1 MRLPIILMIIIIL
14 LNIGVDYFINRIL
27 LNSNKNRCWSRV
39 YSIFSITITLGVVVV
54 ISLPRRSGSDAT
66 LLFVMWMLF
75 SYFSIY
81 IPRYFYVIFKFL
93 SLLPQL
99 WKKRKWSNVPYIG
112 VAIGIFSF
120 LLMWWGALV
129 NRYNI
134 EINEVSVEVIDLPQS
149 FDGYRIAQISDL
161 HLGTFNNDTTFVTEL
176 VDAINKANVDAVMFT
191 GDIVNRKSSEL
202 LPFEKILSRIKAKD
216 GVFSIL
222 GNHDY
227 GDYADWNS
235 QNEKDANLKLMH
247 DIQQRI
253 NWKLLLNKTAYIFR
267 ESDSIA
273 VVGVEN
279 VGDPPFKIYGSL
291 DEAYDMIND
300 SKTKILLTHN
310 PAHWEKDIKNNQD
323 SNIALTLSGHTHAM
337 QISVCGLSPS
347 IFRYECWSGLY
358 TDKFNQNLYVNV
370 GVGTVAMPMR
380 IGATPEITILT
391 LKKLN

>member
-1 MRLPIILMIIIIL
+1 MIIIIL

-27 LNSNKNRCWSRV
+27 LTSNKNRYWSRV
-39 YSIFSITITLGVVVV
+39 YSIFSIIITLGVVVV

-66 LLFVMWMLF
+66 LLLVMWMLF

-81 IPRYFYVIFKFL
+81 IPRYFYVIFKLL

-99 WKKRKWSNVPYIG
+99 WKKREWKNVPYIG
-112 VAIGIFSF
+112 ATIGVFSF
-120 LLMWWGALV
+120 LLMWWGALI

-134 EINEVSVEVIDLPQS
+134 EINEVSVVVNDLPQS

-161 HLGTFNNDTTFVTEL
+161 HLGTFNSDTTFVSEL
-176 VDAINKANVDAVMFT
+176 VDVINRENVDAVMFT
-191 GDIVNRKSSEL
+191 GDIVNRKSTEL
-202 LPFEKILSRIKAKD
+202 LPFEKILSKINAKD

-235 QNEKDANLKLMH
+235 QSEKDENLKLMY
-247 DIQQRI
+247 DIQRRI
-253 NWKLLLNKTAYIFR
+253 NWKLLLNQTAYIYR
-267 ESDSIA
+267 GSDSIA

-300 SKTKILLTHN
+300 SKTKILLSHN
-310 PAHWEKDIKNNQD
+310 PAHWEKDIKNNRD
-323 SNIALTLSGHTHAM
+323 CNIALTLSGHTHAM

-358 TDKFNQNLYVNV
+358 TDKFNQKLFVNV
-370 GVGTVAMPMR
+370 GAGTVALPMR

-391 LKKLN
+391 LKK